1 MQLNK
6 TNQGAQG
13 VAAEIAEVASMLWQK
28 GWAEASAGNISV
40 NVTEYYP
47 AIRMDFR
54 TFPMIP
60 LEVKYPALAHHHIFI
75 SAKGSRMRNIAKDP
89 GKGICLIK
97 ISKKGDCY
105 QVLYE
110 DPESPLYPSSELPS
124 HIAIHNFLVKQGQGG
139 KAIVHAHADEL
150 IVLTHH
156 KNLQNEESMN
166 EILLNMHTETAF
178 FIPNGIGYVG
188 MQVPGSQELAKATLK
203 SLKNH
208 KVVLWEKHGCLA
220 IGKDVHEAFDS
231 IDMMA
236 KAARIYL
243 GTQPSSTYSQLTSSP
258 LTFR

>member
-6 TNQGAQG
+6 TNQGAQA

-60 LEVKYPALAHHHIFI
+60 LEVKYPALSHHHIFI
-75 SAKGSRMRNIAKDP
+75 SAKGTRMRDIARDP

-110 DPESPLYPSSELPS
+110 DPETPLFPSSELPS
-124 HIAIHNFLVKQGQGG
+124 HLAIHNQLVKQGQGE
-139 KAIVHAHADEL
+139 KAIVHTHADEL
-150 IVLTHH
+150 IALTHD
-156 KNLQNEESMN
+156 KKLQNEVKMN
-166 EILLNMHTETAF
+166 EVLLNMHTETAF
-178 FIPNGIGYVG
+178 FIPEGIGYVG
-188 MQVPGSQELAKATLK
+188 MESPGSQELAKATLK

-220 IGKDVHEAFDS
+220 VGKDVHEAFDR

-236 KAARIYL
+236 KAARIYFML
-243 GTQPSSTYSQLTSSP
+243 KVEG
-258 LTFR
+258 

>member
-6 TNQGAQG
+6 TNQGAQA
-13 VAAEIAEVASMLWQK
+13 VAAEIAEVASLLWLK

-75 SAKGSRMRNIAKDP
+75 SAKGARMRNIARDP
-89 GKGICLIK
+89 GKGVCLIK
-97 ISKKGDCY
+97 ISKKGDSY

-110 DPESPLYPSSELPS
+110 DAESPLYPSSELPS
-124 HIAIHNFLVKQGQGG
+124 HLAIHNLLVKQGQVE
-139 KAIVHAHADEL
+139 KAIVHTHADEL
-150 IVLTHH
+150 IALTHD
-156 KNLQNEESMN
+156 KNLQNEGRLN
-166 EILLNMHTETAF
+166 EILLKMHTETAF
-178 FIPNGIGYVG
+178 FIPEGIGYVG
-188 MQVPGSQELAKATLK
+188 MEVPGSIGLAKANLK
-203 SLKNH
+203 SLKDH

-220 IGKDVHEAFDS
+220 VGKDVHEAFDR
-231 IDMMA
+231 IDIMA

-243 GTQPSSTYSQLTSSP
+243 MIQP
-258 LTFR
+258 

>member
-6 TNQGAQG
+6 TNQGAQA

-60 LEVKYPALAHHHIFI
+60 LEVKYPGLSHHHIFI
-75 SAKGSRMRNIAKDP
+75 SAKGARMRDIAKDP
-89 GKGICLIK
+89 GKGVCLIK

-110 DPESPLYPSSELPS
+110 DPETPLFPSSELPS
-124 HIAIHNFLVKQGQGG
+124 HLAIHNYLVKQGQGE
-139 KAIVHAHADEL
+139 KAIVHTHADEL
-150 IVLTHH
+150 IALTHD
-156 KNLQNEESMN
+156 KKLQNESKMN
-166 EILLNMHTETAF
+166 EVLLDMHTETAF
-178 FIPNGIGYVG
+178 FIPEGIGYVR
-188 MQVPGSQELAKATLK
+188 MESPGSQELAKATLK

-220 IGKDVHEAFDS
+220 VGKDVHEAFDR
-231 IDMMA
+231 IDIMA

-243 GTQPSSTYSQLTSSP
+243 GTHPSST
-258 LTFR
+258 

>member
-13 VAAEIAEVASMLWQK
+13 VAAEIAEVALLLWHK
-28 GWAEASAGNISV
+28 GWAEASGGNISV

-60 LEVKYPALAHHHIFI
+60 LEVKYPALAHQHIFI
-75 SAKGSRMRNIAKDP
+75 SAKGSRMRNIARDP

-110 DPESPLYPSSELPS
+110 DPENPLFPSSELPS
-124 HIAIHNFLVKQGQGG
+124 HLAIHHHMVRQGQGE
-139 KAIVHAHADEL
+139 KAIVHTHADEL
-150 IVLTHH
+150 IALTHD
-156 KNLQNEESMN
+156 KNLQNEARLN
-166 EILLNMHTETAF
+166 EILLKMHTETEF
-178 FIPNGIGYVG
+178 FIPEGIGYVPLLE
-188 MQVPGSQELAKATLK
+188 PGSQELAKANLK

-220 IGKDVHEAFDS
+220 VGKDVHEAFDR
-231 IDMMA
+231 IDIMA
-236 KAARIYL
+236 KAARIYHL
-243 GTQPSSTYSQLTSSP
+243 TCQP
-258 LTFR
+258 

>member
-13 VAAEIAEVASMLWQK
+13 VAAEIAEVALLLWQK
-28 GWAEASAGNISV
+28 GWAEASGGNISV

-60 LEVKYPALAHHHIFI
+60 LEVKYPALAHQHIFI
-75 SAKGSRMRNIAKDP
+75 SAKGSRMRNIARDP

-110 DPESPLYPSSELPS
+110 DPENPLFPSSELPS
-124 HIAIHNFLVKQGQGG
+124 HLAIHHHMVRQGQGE
-139 KAIVHAHADEL
+139 KAIVHTHADEL
-150 IVLTHH
+150 IALTHD
-156 KNLQNEESMN
+156 KNLQNEARLN
-166 EILLNMHTETAF
+166 EILLKMHTETEF
-178 FIPNGIGYVG
+178 FIPEGIGYVPLLE
-188 MQVPGSQELAKATLK
+188 PGSQELAKANLK

-220 IGKDVHEAFDS
+220 VGKDVHEAFDR
-231 IDMMA
+231 IDIMA
-236 KAARIYL
+236 KAARIYHL
-243 GTQPSSTYSQLTSSP
+243 TCQP
-258 LTFR
+258 